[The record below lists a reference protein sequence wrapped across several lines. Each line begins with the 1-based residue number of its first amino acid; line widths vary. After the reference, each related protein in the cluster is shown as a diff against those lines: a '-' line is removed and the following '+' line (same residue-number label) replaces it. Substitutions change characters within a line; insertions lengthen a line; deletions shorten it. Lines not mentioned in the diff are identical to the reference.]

1 MGAARGGPMCLGTP
15 ITGSNLIDD
24 GIGAH
29 CCTVADIS
37 RQFLQHCRLQNAKGI
52 SEDEEESYIQS
63 RA

>member
-1 MGAARGGPMCLGTP
+1 MCLGTP